1 MRACVNYHHLSRMAL
16 WSPGRSAISLVLVSC
31 LSLQLSIADIG
42 AAEPAIPHSPLASR
56 LLLLDAAAAGSRL
69 VVVGERGHILISM
82 DNGVSWK
89 LAQAPVHVLLT
100 AVHMHDQQTGWAVG
114 HDAVI
119 LRTRDGG
126 DSWRLVHH
134 APEEERPLL
143 DIWFRDARTGFA
155 IGAYGY
161 FLATEDGGDTWTSR
175 TISEDDFHLNA
186 LLPVTRRQLFIA
198 AESGVIYRSD
208 DGGDN
213 WRELPSPYTGSW
225 FGALALADEQL
236 LLLGIRGH
244 LFRSMDDGENWIQIP
259 TATTAALTSA
269 VQLQSGALLITGLEG
284 TLLTSMDNGRS
295 VSLEQLPSRQG
306 ISTALPLAD
315 GNVLLIGEFGILRLP
330 WNRS

>member
-1 MRACVNYHHLSRMAL
+1 MTL
-16 WSPGRSAISLVLVSC
+16 WSPGRSAAALVLVSC

-42 AAEPAIPHSPLASR
+42 TAEPAIPHSPLASR
-56 LLLLDAAAAGSRL
+56 SLLLDADTAGSRL
-69 VVVGERGHILISM
+69 VVVGERGHILTSV
-82 DNGVSWK
+82 DDGVNWR
-89 LAQAPVHVLLT
+89 LAQAPVRVLLT
-100 AVHMHDQQTGWAVG
+100 AVHMHDTQTGWAVG

-119 LRTRDGG
+119 LRTGDGG
-126 DSWRLVHH
+126 ASWQIVHH

-143 DIWFRDARTGFA
+143 DVWFRDEHTGFA
-155 IGAYGY
+155 VGAYGY

-186 LLPVTRRQLFIA
+186 LLPVTPHQLLIA
-198 AESGVIYRSD
+198 AEAGVIYRSG
-208 DGGDN
+208 DGGDS
-213 WRELPSPYTGSW
+213 WQELPSPYTGSW
-225 FGALALADEQL
+225 FGALALKGGEL

-244 LFRSMDDGENWIQIP
+244 LFRSMDDGENWTQIP
-259 TATTAALTSA
+259 TATTATLTSA

-315 GNVLLIGEFGILRLP
+315 GNILLIGEFGILRLP

>member
-16 WSPGRSAISLVLVSC
+16 WSPDRSAAALALVSC
-31 LSLQLSIADIG
+31 LSLPLSVADSG
-42 AAEPAIPHSPLASR
+42 PAEPAIPHSPLASR
-56 LLLLDAAAAGSRL
+56 SLLLDADTAGSRL
-69 VVVGERGHILISM
+69 VVVGERGHILTSV
-82 DNGVSWK
+82 DDGVNWQ
-89 LAQAPVHVLLT
+89 LAQVPVRVLLT

-143 DIWFRDARTGFA
+143 DVWFRDARTGFA

-161 FLATEDGGDTWTSR
+161 FLATEDGGDSWTSR

-186 LLPVTRRQLFIA
+186 LLPVTQRRLFIA

-225 FGALALADEQL
+225 FSALALEDEQL

-244 LFRSMDDGENWIQIP
+244 LFRSMDDGENWTQIP
-259 TATTAALTSA
+259 TATTATLTSA

-315 GNVLLIGEFGILRLP
+315 GNILLIGEFGLLRLP